1 MLDATDPQRELRHVL
16 ATLAYRATR
25 SLQDP
30 PEEFATLRLSN
41 TTRTPLE
48 IVSHMADLLE
58 WALRRARAEPGPRA
72 DTSGEWSRE
81 VARFYEAARALDAHL
96 ASSAP
101 LGCAAEKL
109 LQGPLADALTHV
121 GQLAML
127 RGLAGSPVRG
137 ESYFDADIRPG
148 QVGPERADSSAA
160 CD

>member
-41 TTRTPLE
+41 STRTPLE

-81 VARFYEAARALDAHL
+81 SRAF
-96 ASSAP
+96 
-101 LGCAAEKL
+101 
-109 LQGPLADALTHV
+109 TRRHV
-121 GQLAML
+121 PSTPI
-127 RGLAGSPVRG
+127 SPPVHR
-137 ESYFDADIRPG
+137 
-148 QVGPERADSSAA
+148 SAA
-160 CD
+160 LPKN